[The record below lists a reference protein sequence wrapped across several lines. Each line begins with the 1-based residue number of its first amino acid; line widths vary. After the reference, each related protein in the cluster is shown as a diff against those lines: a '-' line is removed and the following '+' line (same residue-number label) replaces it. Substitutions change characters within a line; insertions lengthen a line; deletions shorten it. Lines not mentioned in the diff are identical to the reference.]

1 MALTPIQLE
10 LNKYNNI
17 KSPSINCDV
26 LEWWKAHE
34 KEFPLLSQ
42 AARKIMSLQP
52 TSCSSERLFSTGG
65 KTVSSQRTKLDS
77 ENVHMLVFCKEN
89 MPKLTI
95 NKWKFSDPEDE
106 EAEEEMDMEEETQAA
121 KQ

>member
-1 MALTPIQLE
+1 
-10 LNKYNNI
+10 
-17 KSPSINCDV
+17 
-26 LEWWKAHE
+26 
-34 KEFPLLSQ
+34 
-42 AARKIMSLQP
+42 MSLQP

-65 KTVSSQRTKLDS
+65 KTVTNYRTKLDS
-77 ENVHMLVFCKEN
+77 ENVQMIVYCKEN

-95 NKWKFSDPEDE
+95 NKWKFSDPEEE